1 MLQQHTGKTVEH
13 IYIYTHYMCVYKHM
27 TETLSAYMLQN
38 CATLTSSLY
47 IYIRKTQQMYKSIY
61 IYISMYIL
69 NNQTQTASFTVC
81 IYMKFVHIYIH
92 IHSYILRYAVPL
104 NMYVCDDDCVHCT
117 YISYSKLILPFAFA
131 LPWS

>member
-47 IYIRKTQQMYKSIY
+47 IYKKNTTNVQKYIY
-61 IYISMYIL
+61 IY
-69 NNQTQTASFTVC
+69 
-81 IYMKFVHIYIH
+81 K
-92 IHSYILRYAVPL
+92 
-104 NMYVCDDDCVHCT
+104 YV
-117 YISYSKLILPFAFA
+117 
-131 LPWS
+131 